1 MKHLTKVKIVGCGN
15 ASAFTLVELL
25 VVIAIIGILIA
36 LLLPAVQAAREAAR
50 RMQCTNNMKQLGL
63 GLHTYHDTN
72 KRLPHGS
79 FHQVPSRWGWQPR
92 MLAFIEAT
100 AEFSQYDFSR
110 ASWEAPNWVLV
121 RQKHSMFLCPS
132 DGLANEPGENEEFRS
147 PDWNIYPSD
156 YAACIGDYRNV
167 TGVGELPEF
176 GNTGP
181 YLTPGNTASSPTIVP
196 VRGMIGRWGWA
207 ASFGDVPDGLSN
219 TILIGE
225 CIGALCIV
233 QNYPTQCWATTA
245 HPINYMNKDL
255 IARKPDY
262 TGSVGPRWD
271 ESIGFR
277 SFHTGGA
284 QFCRGDGSVT
294 FVSDT
299 IAGDVYRASAS
310 RNGGEAMGLP

>member
-1 MKHLTKVKIVGCGN
+1 MKRLDNVNLMWRDH
-15 ASAFTLVELL
+15 ARAFTLVELL

-50 RMQCTNNMKQLGL
+50 RMQCTNNMKQIGL
-63 GLHTYHDTN
+63 ALHTYHDAN

-92 MLAFIEAT
+92 MLAFIEAA
-100 AEFSQYDFSR
+100 AEFSQYDFTR
-110 ASWEAPNWVLV
+110 ASWEAPNWELV
-121 RQKHSMFLCPS
+121 RQRHAMFLCPS
-132 DGLANEPGENEEFRS
+132 DAFSGEATENEEFRS
-147 PDWNIYPSD
+147 PDWNIFPSD
-156 YAACIGDYRNV
+156 YASCIGDYMNA
-167 TGVGELPEF
+167 TGVGERPEF

-181 YLTPGNTASSPTIVP
+181 YGNPNDPANPQTIVS
-196 VRGMIGRWGWA
+196 VRGLIGRWGWA

-233 QNYPTQCWATTA
+233 QNYPTQSWATTA

-255 IARKPDY
+255 IANRPDY

-284 QFCRGDGSVT
+284 QFCRGDGSVS
-294 FVSDT
+294 FVSET
-299 IAGDVYRASAS
+299 IAGNVYRAAAS